1 MEYYNNKIYIL
12 DNTDDIG
19 LLPNQKKYYLRFSG
33 IISRGWGGGWKIK

>member
-1 MEYYNNKIYIL
+1 
-12 DNTDDIG
+12 